1 MLARLTNLRAKKENI
16 KAISPGFYTYHTAA
30 ESPDQFRLHLRVEPD
45 GEGILVVNAATVLHL
60 NQTATEFSYHL
71 IQGKDNVQ
79 IVDAITERYD
89 VTRDVLMR
97 DVQLFIDQ
105 ILFLGRQ
112 NDLSPAA
119 TIGFESHVF
128 DKNLTAPL
136 RIDCCLTHRSF
147 TDEGDQSLAANELTT
162 EDWKTL
168 LTRLYNAGIP
178 HVVFFGGEPTLRA
191 DLVELM
197 AFTEQLGLV
206 SGLVSSDPNLKNPAN
221 LLPLIEAGLD
231 HLTFSL
237 NPSSPEDLE
246 DLSNIL
252 NQDLFSC
259 LRMPIHS
266 DRDYH
271 GVIRKLQDLGVNA
284 FNLLPED
291 VYSHAHTYQLQHELS
306 ESGVVFVDDTPLT
319 FHPHTAELLFSV
331 WDPDS
336 QPSQQLVIQ
345 PDGNLADHAGSQ
357 NNYGNLLR
365 EEWSSLWTRVMAG
378 GAA

>member
-1 MLARLTNLRAKKENI
+1 MAANKTNLRAVKDSI
-16 KAISPGFYTYHTAA
+16 KPITPGFYTYHTAA

-45 GEGILVVNAATVLHL
+45 GEGILVVNASTVLHL
-60 NQTATEFSYHL
+60 NQTATEFAYHL

-79 IVDAITERYD
+79 IVDAMSQRYN
-89 VTRDVLMR
+89 VTREVLMR

-105 ILFLGRQ
+105 ILYLGRE
-112 NDLSPAA
+112 NDLSPSA

-136 RIDCCLTHRSF
+136 RIDCCLTYSSF
-147 TDEGDQSLAANELTT
+147 SDGDSNLLTTDELTT
-162 EDWKTL
+162 EDWKAI
-168 LTRLYNAGIP
+168 LTKLFNAGIP
-178 HVVFFGGEPTLRA
+178 HVVFFGGEPTLRQ
-191 DLVELM
+191 DLLEIM

-206 SGLVSSDPNLKNPAN
+206 SGLVSSDPNLKNLAI

-237 NPSSPEDLE
+237 DPANTDDMQ

-252 NQDLFSC
+252 DQDLFTT
-259 LRMPIHS
+259 LRIPIHS

-271 GVIRKLQDLGVNA
+271 DLIHQLEDLGANA

-291 VYSHAHTYQLQHELS
+291 EFSHAHASHLQHELS
-306 ESGVVFVDDTPLT
+306 ESGIVFVDDMPAAYHHHETQV
-319 FHPHTAELLFSV
+319 LFSI

-336 QPSQQLVIQ
+336 QPSQQFVIQ

-357 NNYGNLLR
+357 DNYGNLLVD
-365 EEWSSLWTRVMAG
+365 EWSSLWSRVIAG
-378 GAA
+378 GAI

>member
-1 MLARLTNLRAKKENI
+1 MVAKGTKLRANKESF
-16 KAISPGFYTYHTAA
+16 KPLSPGFYAYHTAA

-45 GEGILVVNAATVLHL
+45 GEGILVVNASTVLHL
-60 NQTATEFSYHL
+60 NQTATEFAYHL

-79 IVDAITERYD
+79 IVDAMSERYN
-89 VTRDVLMR
+89 VTREVLMR

-105 ILFLGRQ
+105 ILYLGRE
-112 NDLSPAA
+112 NDLSPSA

-136 RIDCCLTHRSF
+136 RIDCCLTYRTF
-147 TDEGDQSLAANELTT
+147 FDGDDHLLADNELTS
-162 EDWKTL
+162 EDWKTI
-168 LTRLYNAGIP
+168 LTKLYNVGIP
-178 HVVFFGGEPTLRA
+178 HVVFFGGEPTLRD
-191 DLVELM
+191 DLLELM

-206 SGLVSSDPNLKNPAN
+206 SGLVSSDPNLKNPSI

-237 NPSSPEDLE
+237 DPANTDDMQ

-252 NQDLFSC
+252 DQDLFTC
-259 LRMPIHS
+259 LRIPIHS

-271 GVIRKLQDLGVNA
+271 DLIHELQDLGANA
-284 FNLLPED
+284 FNFLPENEF
-291 VYSHAHTYQLQHELS
+291 SHAHASHLQHELS
-306 ESGVVFVDDTPLT
+306 ESGIVFVDDMPVPY
-319 FHPHTAELLFSV
+319 HHHEAQVLFSI

-345 PDGNLADHAGSQ
+345 PDGSLADHAGSKD
-357 NNYGNLLR
+357 NYGNLLG
-365 EEWSSLWTRVMAG
+365 EEWSSLWSRVIAG
-378 GAA
+378 GAI

>member
-1 MLARLTNLRAKKENI
+1 MAAKTTILRANKEAF
-16 KAISPGFYTYHTAA
+16 KPLPPGFYTYHTAA
-30 ESPDQFRLHLRVEPD
+30 ESPEQFRLHLRVEPD

-60 NQTATEFSYHL
+60 NQTATEFAYYL

-79 IVDAITERYD
+79 IVDALSERYNT
-89 VTRDVLMR
+89 TREVLMR

-112 NDLSPAA
+112 NDLSPSA

-136 RIDCCLTHRSF
+136 RIDCCLTHRNF
-147 TDEGDQSLAANELTT
+147 AEADDHLLAANELTT
-162 EDWKTL
+162 EDWKTIL
-168 LTRLYNAGIP
+168 KRLFDVGIP
-178 HVVFFGGEPTLRA
+178 HVVFFGGEPTLRT
-191 DLVELM
+191 DLLELM

-206 SGLVSSDPNLKNPAN
+206 SGMVSSDPNLKNPVV
-221 LLPLIEAGLD
+221 LLALIEAGLD

-237 NPSSPEDLE
+237 DPSNPEDLQG
-246 DLSNIL
+246 LANIL
-252 NQDLFSC
+252 DQDLFTC
-259 LRMPIHS
+259 LRLPVHP

-271 GVIRKLQDLGVNA
+271 DLIHELQELGANA
-284 FNLLPED
+284 FNFLPED
-291 VYSHAHTYQLQHELS
+291 EFSHAHANQLQHELS
-306 ESGVVFVDDTPLT
+306 ESGLAFVDDMPLT
-319 FHPHTAELLFSV
+319 YRLHDPQPLFSL

-357 NNYGNLLR
+357 DNFGNLLR
-365 EEWSSLWTRVMAG
+365 EDWSSIWSRVLAG
-378 GAA
+378 GAI

>member
-1 MLARLTNLRAKKENI
+1 MLARLANLRANKDSFKPLT
-16 KAISPGFYTYHTAA
+16 PGFYTYHTAA
-30 ESPDQFRLHLRVEPD
+30 DSPVQFRLHLRVEPD

-60 NQTATEFSYHL
+60 NQTATEFAYHL

-89 VTRDVLMR
+89 VSRDILMQ

-105 ILFLGRQ
+105 ILYLGRQ

-128 DKNLTAPL
+128 EKNLSAPL
-136 RIDCCLTHRSF
+136 RIDCCLTYRSF
-147 TDEGDQSLAANELTT
+147 TDAESEQFASNELTT

-168 LTRLYNAGIP
+168 LTKLFNAGIP

-191 DLVELM
+191 DLTELM

-206 SGLVSSDPNLKNPAN
+206 SGLVSSDPKLKNPDF
-221 LLPLIEAGLD
+221 LLPLIDAGLD

-237 NPSSPEDLE
+237 DPASGEDLQ

-252 NQDLFSC
+252 DQDLFTC
-259 LRMPIHS
+259 LRLPIHA

-271 GVIRKLQDLGVNA
+271 DLISNLQGLGVNA

-291 VYSHAHTYQLQHELS
+291 TPAHAHTYQLQQELS
-306 ESGVVFVDDTPLT
+306 EKGFSFVDDMPLT
-319 FHPHTAELLFSV
+319 YHPHTPEVLFSV
-331 WDPDS
+331 WDPDT
-336 QPSQQLVIQ
+336 QPAQHFVIQ
-345 PDGNLADHAGSQ
+345 PDGCLADSAGSQ
-357 NNYGNLLR
+357 NPYGNLLQ
-365 EEWSSLWTRVMAG
+365 EEWSTLWSRVLAG

>member
-1 MLARLTNLRAKKENI
+1 MAARDTKLRAKQSNI
-16 KAISPGFYTYHTAA
+16 EILSPGFYTYHTAP
-30 ESPDQFRLHLRVEPD
+30 ESPDQFRLHLRIEPD

-60 NQTATEFSYHL
+60 NQTATEFAYHL

-112 NDLSPAA
+112 NDLSPSA

-136 RIDCCLTHRSF
+136 RIDCCLTYRSF
-147 TDEGDQSLAANELTT
+147 TESDDELLAAQELTT

-178 HVVFFGGEPTLRA
+178 HVVFFGGEPTLRG

-206 SGLVSSDPNLKNPAN
+206 SGLVSSDPNLKNPAL
-221 LLPLIEAGLD
+221 LLPLIQAGLD
-231 HLTFSL
+231 HLTFCL
-237 NPSSPEDLE
+237 DPSSPQDLQ

-252 NQDLFSC
+252 NQDLFTC

-271 GVIRKLQDLGVNA
+271 ALIRQLQDLGVNA
-284 FNLLPED
+284 FNFLPED
-291 VYSHAHTYQLQHELS
+291 AYSHAHTYQLQHKLI
-306 ESGVVFVDDTPLT
+306 ESGVVFVDDM
-319 FHPHTAELLFSV
+319 PHTYHPQTSELLFSV

-336 QPSQQLVIQ
+336 QPAQHFVIQ
-345 PDGNLADHAGSQ
+345 PDGSLADHAGTQ

-365 EEWSSLWTRVMAG
+365 EKWPILWARVMAG
-378 GAA
+378 GDN